1 MFLPVCSLEADLRE
15 SDVTG
20 NVEGIDAMERPQ
32 AVVEL
37 REVLVINR
45 NFKCSMFRQD
55 HDVKVCVRLER
66 EVGSSPVLIT
76 PASTDAR
83 VTDDLVR
90 VSCQL
95 HSDVK
100 VERNVLPGHGAAL

>member
-45 NFKCSMFRQD
+45 NLKQRSKFEEHLRTYF
-55 HDVKVCVRLER
+55 
-66 EVGSSPVLIT
+66 VGCKKYQN
-76 PASTDAR
+76 
-83 VTDDLVR
+83 DLVMST
-90 VSCQL
+90 VPSNK
-95 HSDVK
+95 SI
-100 VERNVLPGHGAAL
+100 NPSS